1 MVATRPVCLAVFHS
15 FHHTKDSSPVPFY
28 ATVPE
33 IEIKALNSKSAEG
46 LCLPESLAVWR
57 AHLSQR
63 ESHIHY

>member
-1 MVATRPVCLAVFHS
+1 MVAARPVGLAVFHS
-15 FHHTKDSSPVPFY
+15 FHRTKDSSPVPFY

-33 IEIKALNSKSAEG
+33 SEIKALNSKSAEG
-46 LCLPESLAVWR
+46 LCLPESLTVWR